1 LNSFAFSSISVLGS
15 VSVSDLVKNRLL
27 SRGQFSDLSDGLLG
41 LNRFVYV
48 KEFWICVLTFFAS
61 TWPSVILF
69 LYHFAFYLI
78 FLSLIAISEGTS
90 LFSRGIA
97 AQPELLLGPL
107 HRHLSSAILHLLEH
121 HVQLASQLLR
131 LLKLFFFVR
140 QSLPRLASPI
150 VIESILDFS
159 SASAFNSARILAFSA
174 ATFWARS
181 LASCSALAL
190 AAAFA
195 FSTLILLS
203 SATLF
208 A

>member
-1 LNSFAFSSISVLGS
+1 L
-15 VSVSDLVKNRLL
+15 DLCFN
-27 SRGQFSDLSDGLLG
+27 
-41 LNRFVYV
+41 
-48 KEFWICVLTFFAS
+48 FFAS

-121 HVQLASQLLR
+121 LFLLASQLLR

-140 QSLPRLASPI
+140 QSLPRLWLLLLLLIHLFYHLLISCTQ
-150 VIESILDFS
+150 LLLRS
-159 SASAFNSARILAFSA
+159 S
-174 ATFWARS
+174 
-181 LASCSALAL
+181 
-190 AAAFA
+190 
-195 FSTLILLS
+195 
-203 SATLF
+203 
-208 A
+208 